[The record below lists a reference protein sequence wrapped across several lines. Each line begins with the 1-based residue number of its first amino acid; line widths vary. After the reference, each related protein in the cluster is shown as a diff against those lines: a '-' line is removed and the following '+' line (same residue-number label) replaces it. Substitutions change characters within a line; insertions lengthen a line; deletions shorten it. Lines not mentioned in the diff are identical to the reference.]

1 MMGIFISQNHSIKQ
15 ALPNG
20 IIFKMLHKIYLFSI
34 FSYHNKLP
42 DLQTYITPA
51 KFNIFWSNPIR
62 LKAFNMLY

>member
-15 ALPNG
+15 ALLNG

-51 KFNIFWSNPIR
+51 KFNIF
-62 LKAFNMLY
+62 